1 MVFQDPYGSL
11 NPSRSVQWLLEEPLR
26 IRKVPKEERAARAK
40 EMLSAIGL
48 TEEYAERKITD
59 LSGGQRQRVA
69 IGMALMSQPD
79 ILVLDEPVSALDVTV
94 QEQILALLA
103 DLHDRYKLTYLFITH
118 DRDVM
123 NRFATRV
130 EVW

>member
-1 MVFQDPYGSL
+1 ME
-11 NPSRSVQWLLEEPLR
+11 WLLEEPLR
-26 IRKVPKEERAARAK
+26 IRKVPKEERAARAR

-48 TEEYAERKITD
+48 SEEYAKRKITD

-69 IGMALMSQPD
+69 IGMALMSRPD

-103 DLHDRYKLTYLFITH
+103 ELHDRYKLTYLFITH
-118 DRDVM
+118 DRNVM

>member
-1 MVFQDPYGSL
+1 GSL

-26 IRKVPKEERAARAK
+26 IRKVPKEERSARAK